1 MKKTAPKYPQS
12 SRAHGLFARLL
23 NYLFSYDFAFSL
35 LILLGQIA
43 MYGLALEVG
52 RG

>member
-12 SRAHGLFARLL
+12 SRAHGLLARLL

-35 LILLGQIA
+35 QIMLTQIA
-43 MYGLALEVG
+43 MYWLVLEAFHG
-52 RG
+52 